1 MKREI
6 IMTPAAPARRDP
18 MEMLATA
25 LEGGAEPSIVEKMMD
40 MAERWN
46 AMQARQA
53 FDAAM
58 ADAKARLPIIRK
70 NRRVNFESKRTNTRT
85 DYTHEDLAE
94 IVKTIDPVL
103 TEYGLSYRWRTTQE
117 GARVTVTCIVAHRDG
132 HSEENSLSASPDDS
146 GNKNSIQQVG
156 STITYLQRY
165 TLKAALGLAAS
176 EDDDAQAAGGVD
188 RINADQY
195 RELVNLIDK
204 AGADEGAVRSYAN
217 VEAFEDL
224 TVSGWSRVIALLE
237 QKVAKNAS

>member
-1 MKREI
+1 
-6 IMTPAAPARRDP
+6 MTPAAPARRDP

-176 EDDDAQAAGGVD
+176 EDDDGQAAGGVD

-195 RELVNLIDK
+195 QALVDLIEETQTGNK
-204 AGADEGAVRSYAN
+204 FVLKYARAASL
-217 VEAFEDL
+217 EEI
-224 TVSGWSRVIALLE
+224 TVQDWRKLMVLLE
-237 QKVAKNAS
+237 HKKNVRAQQNGS